1 MKTILINHRQYETR
15 VVVIEEGTVLDIFV
29 EREKERSNVGNIYKG
44 KVVRV
49 LPGMQSAFVDI
60 GLERNAFL
68 YVSDAM
74 QWDEYYDMFPDEI
87 PFEVENRT
95 RQKKKGR
102 LHIEDI
108 LKEGQEIM
116 VQIIRSGI
124 GTKGPRVT
132 SWITLPGKYLVM
144 MPFDEHIGVSRKISN
159 PQLRARLR
167 KFIEG
172 FRGVDYGFIARTASV
187 NATQSEIIS
196 DMKYLVKLWE
206 DIVNKMN
213 STKGVSLIH
222 RELPLYLKV
231 IRDQMTDDV
240 IEVVVDSEKEF
251 YEIKT
256 FVSKFM
262 PGRESEVTYYND
274 RTPIFQHYGIDPV
287 FDEIFRKVVWLKSGG
302 FIQIDEMEALTSVDV
317 NTGKYVGK
325 HSLEDTIFKTN
336 MESVKE
342 IAYQLRLRNIGGIVV
357 IDFIDMENEKNK
369 HKVVDS
375 LVEALSKDRVPA
387 TVLGMSEIGLV
398 ELTRKRSS
406 RSMVK
411 LLSEPCFYCEG
422 RGFLKSRVT
431 IAYEIFRNIEERAGR
446 ITRAKSDHKRV
457 FEIIAHPSV
466 ADLILEEERQY
477 IEDIE
482 KKYNIKT
489 VVLRNPEYHIEM
501 YEIIE
506 R

>member
-1 MKTILINHRQYETR
+1 MKTILINHKRYETR
-15 VVVIEEGTVLDIFV
+15 VAIIDEGTVVDIFV
-29 EREKERSNVGNIYKG
+29 ERERDRSNVGNIYKG

-49 LPGMQSAFVDI
+49 LPGMQSAFIDI
-60 GLERNAFL
+60 GLERTAFL

-74 QWDEYYDMFPDEI
+74 QWDAYYDMFPDEI
-87 PFEVENRT
+87 PFEVESHPK
-95 RQKKKGR
+95 QKKRGR
-102 LHIEDI
+102 LYIEDI
-108 LKEGQEIM
+108 LKEGQDIM

-124 GTKGPRVT
+124 GSKGPRVT

-144 MPFDEHIGVSRKISN
+144 MPFDDHIGVSRKIEN
-159 PQLRARLR
+159 PQIRARLR
-167 KFIEG
+167 KFIES
-172 FRGVDYGFIARTASV
+172 FRGTNYGFIARTASMNASQIEIV
-187 NATQSEIIS
+187 N
-196 DMKYLVKLWE
+196 DMRFLVKLWE
-206 DIVNKMN
+206 DIVEKMN
-213 STKGVSLIH
+213 SIKGISLLH
-222 RELPLYLKV
+222 KELPIYLKV
-231 IRDQMTDDV
+231 IRDHMDEDV
-240 IEVVVDSEKEF
+240 DEVIIDSETE
-251 YEIKT
+251 YHEIKN

-262 PGRESEVTYYND
+262 PGREKNIIFYND
-274 RTPIFQHYGIDPV
+274 RTPIFQHYGIETV

-302 FIQIDEMEALTSVDV
+302 FIQIDEMEALTSIDV

-325 HSLEDTIFKTN
+325 HTLEDTIFKTN

-342 IAYQLRLRNIGGIVV
+342 IAYQLRLRNIGGIIV

-369 HKVVDS
+369 HKVVDT
-375 LVEALSKDRVPA
+375 LIEALGKDRVPS
-387 TVLGMSEIGLV
+387 TVLGMSDIGLV

-406 RSMVK
+406 RSMIK

-446 ITRAKSDHKRV
+446 ITKAKGEHKKV

-489 VVLRNPEYHIEM
+489 IVSGNPEYHIEM

>member
-1 MKTILINHRQYETR
+1 MKTILINHRKYETR
-15 VVVIEEGTVLDIFV
+15 VVVIEEGTVVDIFV

-60 GLERNAFL
+60 GLERTAFL

-74 QWDEYYDMFPDEI
+74 QWDEYYDMFPEEI
-87 PFEVENRT
+87 PFELERT
-95 RQKKKGR
+95 PKQKKKGR
-102 LHIEDI
+102 PYIEDI
-108 LKEGQEIM
+108 LKEGQEVL
-116 VQIIRSGI
+116 VQVVRSGI
-124 GTKGPRVT
+124 GTKGPRVS

-144 MPFDEHIGVSRKISN
+144 MPFNDHIGVSKKIEN
-159 PQLRARLR
+159 PQLRVRLR
-167 KFIEG
+167 RFIEE
-172 FRGVDYGFIARTASV
+172 FRIADYGFIARTASV
-187 NATQSEIIS
+187 NATQKEIVS
-196 DMKYLVKLWE
+196 DMKFLVKLWE
-206 DIVNKMN
+206 DIINKMN
-213 STKGVSLIH
+213 STKGISIIH
-222 RELPLYLKV
+222 KELPLYLKV
-231 IRDQMTDDV
+231 MRDQMAEDV
-240 IEVVVDSEKEF
+240 IEVVIDSETEF

-256 FVSKFM
+256 FLSKFM
-262 PGRESEVTYYND
+262 PSKESAITYYD
-274 RTPIFQHYGIDPV
+274 GETPIFQHYGVDPV

-302 FIQIDEMEALTSVDV
+302 FIQIDEMEALTSVDI

-375 LVEALSKDRVPA
+375 LIETLSKDRVPT
-387 TVLGMSEIGLV
+387 TVIGMSEIGLV

-422 RGFLKSRVT
+422 KGFLKSRVT
-431 IAYEIFRNIEERAGR
+431 IAHEIFRDIEERARR
-446 ITRAKSDHKRV
+446 IIRAKGEHKRA

-482 KKYNIKT
+482 KRYNIKT
-489 VVLRNPEYHIEM
+489 IVSGNPEYHIEM

>member
-1 MKTILINHRQYETR
+1 MKTILINHRNYETR
-15 VVVIEEGTVLDIFV
+15 VVVIEEGTVVDIFT
-29 EREKERSNVGNIYKG
+29 ERERERSNVGNIYRG

-60 GLERNAFL
+60 GLERTAFL

-87 PFEVENRT
+87 PFELEQT
-95 RQKKKGR
+95 TKQKKKGR
-102 LHIEDI
+102 LYIEDI

-116 VQIIRSGI
+116 VQIIRAGI

-144 MPFDEHIGVSRKISN
+144 MPFDEHIGVSRKIEN
-159 PQLRARLR
+159 PQIRSRL
-167 KFIEG
+167 KKIIEG
-172 FRGVDYGFIARTASV
+172 FRGVDYGFIARTASI
-187 NATQSEIIS
+187 NATQAEIIR
-196 DMKYLVKLWE
+196 DMKFIVKLWE

-213 STKGVSLIH
+213 SSKGISIIH

-231 IRDQMTDDV
+231 IRDQMAEDV
-240 IEVVVDSEKEF
+240 MEVIIDSEKEF
-251 YEIKT
+251 YEIKN

-262 PGRESEVTYYND
+262 PGRENEVIYYSE
-274 RTPIFQHYGIDPV
+274 RTPIFQHYGVEPV

-342 IAYQLRLRNIGGIVV
+342 IAYQLRLRNIGGIIV
-357 IDFIDMENEKNK
+357 IDFIDMENEKNRY
-369 HKVVDS
+369 KVVDS
-375 LVEALSKDRVPA
+375 LVEALSKDRMPA

-398 ELTRKRSS
+398 ELTRKRNAK
-406 RSMVK
+406 SMVK

-422 RGFLKSRVT
+422 KGFLKSRVT

-446 ITRAKSDHKRV
+446 ITRTRSEHKRV
-457 FEIIAHPSV
+457 LEIIVHPSV

-489 VVLRNPEYHIEM
+489 VVSKNTEYHIEM
-501 YEIIE
+501 YDIIE

>member
-1 MKTILINHRQYETR
+1 
-15 VVVIEEGTVLDIFV
+15 
-29 EREKERSNVGNIYKG
+29 
-44 KVVRV
+44 
-49 LPGMQSAFVDI
+49 MQSAFVDI
-60 GLERNAFL
+60 GLERTAFL
-68 YVSDAM
+68 HVSDAM

-87 PFEVENRT
+87 PFELERNIKH
-95 RQKKKGR
+95 KKKSR
-102 LHIEDI
+102 PYIEDI

-144 MPFDEHIGVSRKISN
+144 MPFDEHIGVSRKIEN

-167 KFIEG
+167 KLLEG
-172 FRGVDYGFIARTASV
+172 FRGSDYGFIARTASIH
-187 NATQSEIIS
+187 ATQTDIVS
-196 DMKYLVKLWE
+196 DMKFLVKLWE
-206 DIVNKMN
+206 DIISKMN
-213 STKGVSLIH
+213 SAKGISMIH

-231 IRDQMTDDV
+231 IRDQMAEDV
-240 IEVVVDSEKEF
+240 MEVVIDSEKEF
-251 YEIKT
+251 YEIKD

-262 PGRESEVTYYND
+262 PGRESQIIYYSE
-274 RTPIFQHYGIDPV
+274 RTPIFQHYGIEPV
-287 FDEIFRKVVWLKSGG
+287 FDEIFSKVVWLKSGG

-325 HSLEDTIFKTN
+325 RNLEDTIFKTN

-375 LVEALSKDRVPA
+375 LVETLSKDRMPA

-422 RGFLKSRVT
+422 KGFLKSRLT
-431 IAYEIFRNIEERAGR
+431 IAYEIFRNIEERAAR
-446 ITRAKSDHKRV
+446 ITKAKSDNKRV

-466 ADLILEEERQY
+466 SDLILEEERQY
-477 IEDIE
+477 VEEIE
-482 KKYNIKT
+482 KKYNIKI
-489 VVLRNPEYHIEM
+489 VVSRNPEYHMEM

>member
-1 MKTILINHRQYETR
+1 MKTILINHRSYETR
-15 VVVIEEGTVLDIFV
+15 VVVIEEGTVVDIFV
-29 EREKERSNVGNIYKG
+29 EREKDRSNVGNIYKG

-60 GLERNAFL
+60 GLERTAFL

-74 QWDEYYDMFPDEI
+74 QGDEYYDMFPDEI
-87 PFEVENRT
+87 PFELERNKK
-95 RQKKKGR
+95 QKKGR
-102 LHIEDI
+102 LYIEDI

-116 VQIIRSGI
+116 VQIVRSGI

-144 MPFDEHIGVSRKISN
+144 MPFNEHIGVSRKIEN
-159 PQLRARLR
+159 PQLRSRLR
-167 KFIEG
+167 KFIDD
-172 FRGVDYGFIARTASV
+172 FRVGDYGFIARTASM
-187 NATQSEIIS
+187 NATQTEIIN
-196 DMKYLVKLWE
+196 DMKFLGRLWE
-206 DIVNKMN
+206 DIIGKFN
-213 STKGVSLIH
+213 STKGISMIH

-231 IRDQMTDDV
+231 IRDQMADDV
-240 IEVVVDSEKEF
+240 MEVVIDSEKEF
-251 YEIKT
+251 YEIKS

-262 PGRESEVTYYND
+262 PGREREISYYSE
-274 RTPIFQHYGIDPV
+274 RAPIFQHYGIEHI

-302 FIQIDEMEALTSVDV
+302 FIQIDEMEALTSIDV
-317 NTGKYVGK
+317 NTGKYIGK

-369 HKVVDS
+369 RKVVDS
-375 LVEALSKDRVPA
+375 LIEALRKDRVPA

-411 LLSEPCFYCEG
+411 ALSEPCFYCEG
-422 RGFLKSRVT
+422 RGFLKSRNT
-431 IAYEIFRNIEERAGR
+431 IAYEIFRSVEERAGR
-446 ITRAKSDHKRV
+446 ITKAKSDHKRV
-457 FEIIAHPSV
+457 FEIIAHSSV
-466 ADLILEEERQY
+466 SDLILEEERQY
-477 IEDIE
+477 IDDIE
-482 KKYNIKT
+482 KKYNIKI
-489 VVLRNPEYHIEM
+489 VISRDPEYHIEM

>member
-1 MKTILINHRQYETR
+1 LKTILINHRNYETR
-15 VVVIEEGTVLDIFV
+15 VVVIEDGTVVDIFV

-44 KVVRV
+44 RVVRV

-60 GLERNAFL
+60 GLERTAFL
-68 YVSDAM
+68 FVSDAM
-74 QWDEYYDMFPDEI
+74 QWEEYYDLFPDEI
-87 PFEVENRT
+87 PFELERNT
-95 RQKKKGR
+95 KQKKKGR
-102 LHIEDI
+102 LYIEDI

-124 GTKGPRVT
+124 GSKGPRVT

-144 MPFDEHIGVSRKISN
+144 MPFDEHIGVSRKIEN
-159 PQLRARLR
+159 PQLRSRLR
-167 KFIEG
+167 RFIEG
-172 FRGVDYGFIARTASV
+172 FRERDYGFIARTASV
-187 NATQSEIIS
+187 NATQAEIVR
-196 DMKYLVKLWE
+196 DMKFLIKLWE
-206 DIVNKMN
+206 DIINKMN
-213 STKGVSLIH
+213 SSKGISMIH

-231 IRDQMTDDV
+231 IRDQMAEDV
-240 IEVVVDSEKEF
+240 MEVVIDSENEF
-251 YEIKT
+251 YEIKN

-262 PGRESEVTYYND
+262 PGREREVIYYSD

-342 IAYQLRLRNIGGIVV
+342 IAYQLRLRDIGGIVV

-375 LVEALSKDRVPA
+375 LIETLSKDRVSA

-422 RGFLKSRVT
+422 KGFLKSRVT
-431 IAYEIFRNIEERAGR
+431 IAYEIFRNIEERAVR
-446 ITRAKSDHKRV
+446 HSKMKSEHKKV

-466 ADLILEEERQY
+466 ADLIFEEERQY
-477 IEDIE
+477 IEEIE

>member
-1 MKTILINHRQYETR
+1 
-15 VVVIEEGTVLDIFV
+15 
-29 EREKERSNVGNIYKG
+29 
-44 KVVRV
+44 
-49 LPGMQSAFVDI
+49 
-60 GLERNAFL
+60 
-68 YVSDAM
+68 
-74 QWDEYYDMFPDEI
+74 MFPDEI
-87 PFEVENRT
+87 PFELERNAKQR
-95 RQKKKGR
+95 KKKGR
-102 LHIEDI
+102 LYIEDI

-116 VQIIRSGI
+116 VQIVRPGM

-144 MPFDEHIGVSRKISN
+144 MPFNEHIGVSRKIEN
-159 PQLRARLR
+159 PQLRLRLR
-167 KFIEG
+167 RLIDDI
-172 FRGVDYGFIARTASV
+172 RVADYGFIARTASV
-187 NATQSEIIS
+187 NATQIELMN
-196 DMKYLVKLWE
+196 DMKFLMKLWE
-206 DIVNKMN
+206 DIIDKFN
-213 STKGVSLIH
+213 SSKGISTIH

-231 IRDQMTDDV
+231 IRDQMAEDV
-240 IEVVVDSEKEF
+240 MEVVIDSEKEF
-251 YEIKT
+251 YEIKS

-262 PGRESEVTYYND
+262 PGREKDISYYSE
-274 RTPIFQHYGIDPV
+274 RTPIFQYYGIEQV

-302 FIQIDEMEALTSVDV
+302 FIQIDEMEALTSIDV

-325 HSLEDTIFKTN
+325 YSFEDTIFKTN
-336 MESVKE
+336 MESVRE

-369 HKVVDS
+369 RRVVDS

-422 RGFLKSRVT
+422 KGFLKSRVT
-431 IAYEIFRNIEERAGR
+431 IAYEIFRNIEDRAGR
-446 ITRAKSDHKRV
+446 ILKAKGDHKRV
-457 FEIIAHPSV
+457 FEIIVHPSV

-477 IEDIE
+477 LEDIE

-489 VVLRNPEYHIEM
+489 VISRNPEYHIEL

>member
-1 MKTILINHRQYETR
+1 MKTILINHRNYETR
-15 VVVIEEGTVLDIFV
+15 VVVIEEGTVVDIFV
-29 EREKERSNVGNIYKG
+29 ERERERSNVGNIYKG

-60 GLERNAFL
+60 GLERTAFL

-87 PFEVENRT
+87 PFELERNT
-95 RQKKKGR
+95 KKKKKGR
-102 LHIEDI
+102 LYIEDI

-144 MPFDEHIGVSRKISN
+144 MPFDEHIGVSRKIEN

-167 KFIEG
+167 RFIEG
-172 FRGVDYGFIARTASV
+172 FRGTDYGFIARTASV
-187 NATQSEIIS
+187 NATQTEIVS
-196 DMKYLVKLWE
+196 DMKFLVKLWE
-206 DIVNKMN
+206 DIINKMN
-213 STKGVSLIH
+213 SSKGISMIH

-231 IRDQMTDDV
+231 IRDQMAEDV
-240 IEVVVDSEKEF
+240 MEVIIDSEKEF

-262 PGRESEVTYYND
+262 PGRESEITYYSD

-375 LVEALSKDRVPA
+375 LVETLSKDRVPA

-398 ELTRKRSS
+398 ELTRKRNF

-422 RGFLKSRVT
+422 KGFLKSRVT
-431 IAYEIFRNIEERAGR
+431 IACEIFRNIEERAGR
-446 ITRAKSDHKRV
+446 ITKAKVDHKRV

-466 ADLILEEERQY
+466 VDLILEEERQY

-489 VVLRNPEYHIEM
+489 VVSRNSEYHIEM